1 MSKDSLQLP
10 KTAFSMK
17 ANLPSKEPGILEK
30 WEKNKMYEKLR
41 KISKGREKFV
51 LHDGP
56 PYANGHIH
64 MGTALNKIL
73 KDMVTR
79 FHQMQGKDSIYVPGW
94 DCHGLPIEWKI
105 EELYKKNKK
114 NKDEVPIKDFRSE
127 CRDFAKKWIEIQTK
141 EFKRLGVVGD
151 FDNYYSTMS
160 FNGEAQIVRE
170 LGKFLL
176 DKSLYQGFKPV
187 LWSTVE
193 KTALADAEVEY
204 KDHTSNTIYAAF
216 KIKKT
221 DKDFLKDANIVIWTT
236 TPWTIPANKA
246 LAFNSSLDYSLI
258 EIEGLDNFK
267 EKKIVIAKELIKS
280 VSESCGL
287 EKFKVVK
294 NFKGSELNKTV
305 CSHPFLKLGYDY
317 DVPMFDARFVTLEQ
331 GTGIV
336 HCAPSH
342 GVDDFNLCL
351 KNNIESKY
359 TVDDSGYYTKEIP
372 YFEKTHVFKA
382 DPIVIDNLRE
392 QKKLLK
398 NDKLQHSYPHSW
410 RSKAPLI
417 YRATP
422 QWFISMEIN
431 SLRKKALKAIN
442 ETDFYPVKGKE
453 RLLSMIEGRPDWCVS
468 RQRVWG
474 VPLPI
479 FINKKTKEPLRDKKV
494 IDRIA
499 DIYEKEGSDCWFTE
513 KSKRFL
519 GDDYNEKDFDK
530 LNDIVEVWFDS
541 GSTHSFVLEQRKD
554 LKWPADMYLEGSDQ
568 HRGWFHSSL
577 LESCGTRG
585 KAPFESILSHGFVV
599 DGKGMKMSKSA
610 GNVILP
616 EDILKNYGAD
626 ILRAWVCA
634 SDYAEDLRID
644 KTILAQHAES
654 YRKIRNT
661 FRFILGNIKDNFEP
675 QNINDVE
682 IKDFPELERY
692 ILNRLFF
699 VDQSIEENLK
709 NYNFHKIYKE
719 LLNFCTL
726 DLSSFY
732 FDIRKDTLY
741 CDSLESAKRKA
752 CIKVLNIVLECLLK
766 WFAPIFVFTTDEIF
780 SLINK
785 TDDSI
790 HEKTFV
796 KIPESWKDLKLDNK
810 WKDLFKIKQ
819 EANVAIE
826 EKRANKEIGSS
837 LEAEIEIFVNTNEYN
852 LLDGLDLAEY
862 FITSK
867 AQKFKNKK
875 KEEGIKILVKK
886 SNGTKCPRCW
896 KIIQNKC
903 NRCDE
908 VQKLLQ

>member
-280 VSESCGL
+280 VTESCGL
-287 EKFKVVK
+287 EKFKVIK
-294 NFKGSELNKTV
+294 NFKGSELNKTI

-699 VDQSIEENLK
+699 VDQSIKENLK

-741 CDSLESAKRKA
+741 CDSLESTKRKA

-867 AQKFKNKK
+867 AQKFKNEK

-903 NRCDE
+903 TRCDE

>member
-280 VSESCGL
+280 VTESCGL
-287 EKFKVVK
+287 EKFKVIK
-294 NFKGSELNKTV
+294 NFKGSELNKTI

-519 GDDYNEKDFDK
+519 GDDYSEKDFDK

-699 VDQSIEENLK
+699 VDQSIKENLK

-741 CDSLESAKRKA
+741 CDSLESTKRKA
-752 CIKVLNIVLECLLK
+752 CIKVLNIILECLLK

-796 KIPESWKDLKLDNK
+796 KIPETWKDLKLDNK

-908 VQKLLQ
+908 VQKLPQ

>member
-246 LAFNSSLDYSLI
+246 LAFNSSLEYSLI

-280 VSESCGL
+280 VTESCGL
-287 EKFKVVK
+287 EKFKVIK
-294 NFKGSELNKTV
+294 NFKGSELNKTI

-519 GDDYNEKDFDK
+519 GDDYSEKDFDK

-699 VDQSIEENLK
+699 VDQSIKENLK

-741 CDSLESAKRKA
+741 CDSLESTKRKA

-796 KIPESWKDLKLDNK
+796 KIPETWKDLKLDNK

-908 VQKLLQ
+908 VQKLPQ